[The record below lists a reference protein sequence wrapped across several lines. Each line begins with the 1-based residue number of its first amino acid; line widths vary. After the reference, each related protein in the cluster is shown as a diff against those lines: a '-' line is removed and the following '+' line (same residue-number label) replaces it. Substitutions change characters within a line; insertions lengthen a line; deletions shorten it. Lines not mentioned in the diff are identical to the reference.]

1 MIFLSAILNSLAT
14 EYSTLYS
21 ISDMNDLSS
30 RVVQGE
36 IIEKDSYYKNGKIYS
51 TLLVQVDKTY
61 TGINESELEIEVL
74 GGEVDGITM
83 SVSGLP
89 NLEIGQQS
97 LLFLNHDKLLG
108 LGQGVFHIQ
117 DSEAIRPRKT
127 GLPASK
133 IDLSLMPDEQEA
145 ASCLAPMIDTHYT
158 QGWNLKH
165 MYAHH
170 SSSEVSNIFPIG
182 TYEGLSYKILT
193 CSDGKPKELA
203 LTLSDQQGNPKQ
215 QDIFTEQSGSL
226 TFIAEES
233 SVLRL
238 GVHVQNLKHQSVSSG
253 FAVAILYRE

>member
-1 MIFLSAILNSLAT
+1 MIFLSAILSAFAT

-21 ISDMNDLSS
+21 LSDMNDLSS

-61 TGINESELEIEVL
+61 TGISENELEIEVL

-83 SVSGLP
+83 NVSGLP
-89 NLEIGQQS
+89 SLNVGQQS

-108 LGQGVFHIQ
+108 LGQGVFHIEN
-117 DSEAIRPRKT
+117 SAAIRPKKT
-127 GLPASK
+127 GLPSTQ
-133 IDLSLMPDEQEA
+133 IELSMLPDEQEA
-145 ASCLAPMIDTHYT
+145 SSCLAPMIDTHYA

-170 SSSEVSNIFPIG
+170 SSSSVSNVFPIG
-182 TYEGLSYKILT
+182 TYEGLSYKVLV
-193 CSDGKPKELA
+193 CSDGKPQELG
-203 LTLSDQQGNPKQ
+203 LTLADQQGNTAQ
-215 QDIFTEQSGSL
+215 QEIFHERNGSL
-226 TFIAEES
+226 MFTAEDS
-233 SVLRL
+233 TVFRL
-238 GVHVQNLKHQSVSSG
+238 GVQVQDLKNQSTSSG